1 MHLCNDWTA
10 WTAQT
15 RGKKDLWV
23 VVEWGGDGGGR
34 GRGGWRGHRLI
45 PVQLK
50 MTLWAGEVYMTLKAH
65 TTLSVNFA
73 QEGSLWKSEGAEK
86 KRQWMREWMN
96 VCLSEKERNVK
107 NSIIVACE
115 SIVWT
120 MLIFKGEA
128 TGLGGHMNLCW
139 VCSSLVMFAL
149 KAVQ

>member
-15 RGKKDLWV
+15 RGKKKTYGLEWNG
-23 VVEWGGDGGGR
+23 VEMGGG
-34 GRGGWRGHRLI
+34 GSWGHRLI

-50 MTLWAGEVYMTLKAH
+50 MTLWASEVYMTLKAH

-73 QEGSLWKSEGAEK
+73 QEVSLWKSEGAEK

-96 VCLSEKERNVK
+96 VCMSEKERNVK
-107 NSIIVACE
+107 NSTIVACE

-120 MLIFKGEA
+120 MLIFKGEVS
-128 TGLGGHMNLCW
+128 GLGGYMNLCW